1 MAPSLARTVD
11 DWTGEDV
18 TIAEIEREL
27 ARLRDASSEG
37 EAQLPQSSFDLGDDA
52 Q

>member
-1 MAPSLARTVD
+1 MARDLED

-27 ARLRDASSEG
+27 ARLRDATRPRARRSRTC
-37 EAQLPQSSFDLGDDA
+37 ARR
-52 Q
+52 